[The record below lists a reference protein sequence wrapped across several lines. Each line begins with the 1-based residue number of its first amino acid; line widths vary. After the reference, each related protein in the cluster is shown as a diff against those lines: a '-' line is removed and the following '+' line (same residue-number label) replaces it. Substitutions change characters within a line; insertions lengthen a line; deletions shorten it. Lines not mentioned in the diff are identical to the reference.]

1 MRNKGRLR
9 QRVTILRLAEA
20 DNGQGGYTSSWEPI
34 ATIWAEVAGLTGREV
49 VMERTLQ
56 GITTYRIR
64 ILWRADLKQ
73 SDQLRYG
80 EQTLNIRSIAD
91 PDGQRT
97 EMLIMA
103 DDESVQPA

>member
-9 QRVTILRLAEA
+9 QRVTILRNVEA
-20 DNGQGGYTSSWEPI
+20 DNGQGGYASTWEPV
-34 ATIWAEVAGLTGREV
+34 ATVWAEVVGLTGREV

-64 ILWRADLKQ
+64 IPWRADLKQ

-80 EQTLNIRSIAD
+80 EHVLNIRSIAD
-91 PDGQRT
+91 PDARRT
-97 EMLIMA
+97 ELMIMA